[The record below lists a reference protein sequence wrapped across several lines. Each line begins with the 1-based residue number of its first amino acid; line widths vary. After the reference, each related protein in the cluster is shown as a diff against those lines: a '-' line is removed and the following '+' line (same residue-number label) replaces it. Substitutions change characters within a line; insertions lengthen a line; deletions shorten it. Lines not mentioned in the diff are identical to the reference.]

1 MLFLYPK
8 TKTASQGFK
17 CERTPK
23 SLNASRQSSL

>member
-1 MLFLYPK
+1 MLFLYP
-8 TKTASQGFK
+8 KTASQGFK